1 MKTYIH
7 YKILPELNLILEYYG
22 GKITLNDVINHK
34 SLEIRDIDYNE
45 NYHFISDM
53 RDTEFNIDSQD
64 FNEYLKFLN
73 RNNKVIGQR
82 KSAILTNTP
91 NQVAITSLFKSKSKH
106 FPVSF
111 EIFSTLEGAFNWV
124 NLPEDL
130 HEGIKETIR
139 NLREF

>member
-22 GKITLNDVINHK
+22 GKINLNDVINHK

-53 RDTEFNIDSQD
+53 RDAEFNIISQD
-64 FNEYLKFLN
+64 FNEYLNFLN
-73 RNNKVIGQR
+73 KNNKVIGQR

-106 FPVSF
+106 FPVRF

-124 NLPEDL
+124 NLSKDL
-130 HEGIKETIR
+130 HEAIKETIR
-139 NLREF
+139 NLKEY